1 MIQEHDRVML
11 TVDVP
16 EYGLKAGDVGVVVM
30 IHDEGAGYE
39 LEVLTADGNTLD
51 VITVEAQQVRPV
63 SSQEVLHA
71 RLLETAH
78 PA

>member
-1 MIQEHDRVML
+1 MIQEHERVML
-11 TVDVP
+11 TVDIP
-16 EYGLKAGDVGVVVM
+16 EYGLKAGDVGVIVM

-39 LEVLTADGNTLD
+39 LEMFTADGNTLD
-51 VITVEAQQVRPV
+51 VITVEANQVRPV
-63 SSQEVLHA
+63 SNQEVLHA